1 MFPGAGIDYYTSQC
15 HYSVT
20 NSEVGGCATC
30 GSYTRAL
37 RAFARCV
44 ENTAT
49 GVVGYCHGAL
59 QTTAHL
65 ANQYVC
71 DEGLNR
77 NIGYHVRIPFR
88 VNMPG
93 EKTALFEPFI
103 CKNEHFTKMGS
114 GQT

>member
-77 NIGYHVRIPFR
+77 NI
-88 VNMPG
+88 
-93 EKTALFEPFI
+93 A
-103 CKNEHFTKMGS
+103 NESSILLPISTTKPHKHAAIYIS
-114 GQT
+114 LS